1 MDRLNFLNAVMQLLP
16 SHLEK
21 GAVGGRGERW
31 GGGAHST
38 QRLLAHCLCL
48 CCLSP
53 FLIGRMFLR
62 EPSWKYSAK
71 LVGS

>member
-31 GGGAHST
+31 GGGGG
-38 QRLLAHCLCL
+38 RILLSDYWPTA
-48 CCLSP
+48 
-53 FLIGRMFLR
+53 
-62 EPSWKYSAK
+62 SAC
-71 LVGS
+71 VA

>member
-1 MDRLNFLNAVMQLLP
+1 MQNH
-16 SHLEK
+16 S
-21 GAVGGRGERW
+21 GGDSV
-31 GGGAHST
+31 A
-38 QRLLAHCLCL
+38 
-48 CCLSP
+48 LSP